1 MAQSV
6 DGQVRLLGISGSP
19 RRNGNTDRAVAAA
32 VDHAA
37 RLGGVEAEFCGL
49 AASQVNYCR
58 GCVEICHPTYAG
70 RADTAGSQEPPW
82 ALCRHQDGITDLLG
96 KMVGADAILIG
107 SPVYF
112 GGVSALL
119 KTLMDRSTSL
129 VSIETDGRYGSALA
143 GKIGGAIA
151 VGGARHG
158 GQEAVLQQI
167 CTYFQL
173 LQVTPVDFS
182 EYGDQCH
189 GIACVAAL
197 PGEIERDD
205 WRIPVIG
212 TSTSSIRQVKL
223 YVEKLVARA
232 INRLA

>member
-1 MAQSV
+1 MAQSAS
-6 DGQVRLLGISGSP
+6 GQVRLLGISGSA
-19 RRNGNTDRAVAAA
+19 RRNGNTDRAVAVA

-37 RLGGVEAEFCGL
+37 RLGSVEAEFCGL
-49 AASQVNYCR
+49 AASQVNYCQ
-58 GCVEICHPTYAG
+58 GCVETCHPTYAG
-70 RADTAGSQEPPW
+70 RTNTGEGHEPPW
-82 ALCRHQDGITDLLG
+82 TLCRHHDGITDLLG
-96 KMVGADAILIG
+96 KMVGADIILIA

-129 VSIETDGRYGSALA
+129 VSVATDGRYGSALA
-143 GKIGGAIA
+143 GKIGGAVA

-182 EYGDQCH
+182 DYGDQCH

-197 PGEIERDD
+197 PGEIEHDD
-205 WRIPVIG
+205 WSIPVIG
-212 TSTSSIRQVKL
+212 TPTSSIRQVEL

-232 INRLA
+232 TDRLA